1 MQVLI
6 TGAFGFVGSHLAP
19 FLASKGHVCDAL
31 DLTNGHLSSY
41 RHVYTWEQLTEIPW
55 EQYDAVIHLA
65 GKAHDLRNVATP
77 EVYTEINFALTKRLY
92 ETLSERVRAFLFFS
106 SVKAVAD
113 HLEHGQI
120 LTEESFPAPKT
131 PYGLSKQAAE
141 SFLLS
146 AGGTTRKIILR
157 PAMIYG
163 PGNKGNLNALYHFAS
178 KPIPWPLAAFQNARS
193 FAYIGNVCAAVEAL
207 LTSPHAPTGIY
218 HVADDETLS
227 VNELIT
233 LIAHSLGRKPHL
245 WPLPKA
251 LMTWGARLGSCLH
264 LPLNSE
270 RLGKLTESYC
280 VSNAKLKQTLHW
292 EAMPYSAQHAFETTF
307 NSFREASNGH
317 SSTLSHL

>member
-1 MQVLI
+1 MQILI

-19 FLASKGHVCDAL
+19 YLVGKGHMCDAL
-31 DLTNGHLSSY
+31 DLADGHLPAY
-41 RHVYTWEQLTEIPW
+41 RRVYTWEHLAEIPW

-65 GKAHDLRNVATP
+65 GKAHDLRNVAKP

-92 ETLSERVRAFLFFS
+92 EALAERVGTFLFFS

-113 HLEHGQI
+113 HLEHGQV
-120 LTEESFPAPKT
+120 LTEEATPDPKT
-131 PYGLSKQAAE
+131 PYGRSKQAAE
-141 SFLLS
+141 AFLLA
-146 AGGTTRKIILR
+146 AGGTTRKLILR

-207 LTSPHAPTGIY
+207 LTSPTVPEGIY
-218 HVADDETLS
+218 HVADDEALS
-227 VNELIT
+227 VNALIT

-251 LMTWGARLGSCLH
+251 LMTKVARLGTCLH

-280 VSNAKLKQTLHW
+280 VSNAKLKHALQW
-292 EAMPYSAQHAFETTF
+292 EAMPHSARQAFETTF
-307 NSFREASNGH
+307 HSFRDASYGH
-317 SSTLSHL
+317 SAPLPHL